1 MNLQLWEVKKVK
13 SKLLPAVMLGCLLLL
28 LAAAPGAANERN
40 DGSYSTIVDES
51 GNNVYMTGWRVQPGD
66 QVLTENNRR
75 YEVIRVEGDIAHAKL
90 IGEVNLSLYHQE
102 EEQGLL
108 ARLKGW
114 LEPAIAAAEG
124 GNGKVAIYHTHS
136 DESYVPTDGKES
148 ILGAGGIYKVGA
160 KFAESLKKQGVNVS
174 FSEAKHDPHDDMAY
188 ERSRRTALNLIKN
201 EQPDAVFDVHRDA
214 VPPQV
219 YGGKID
225 GQDISKV
232 QLVVG
237 KYGPTGKQIEDYALQ
252 IKAASDKK
260 HPGLVK
266 GIFFAKGGDYNQDLH
281 PRSMLL
287 EVGAH
292 TNDRESAEKG
302 IALFAD
308 VVPTVL
314 GKASKPTGPSAA
326 GTTGTGGNTGLGSAA
341 GGPSGASKSIGWIL
355 GLLLAGGAAFL
366 LLSTGSI
373 KEAGAK
379 LKNFASTEFANFFAP
394 KIKKEHDAHVDSKTP
409 EQEREDKK

>member
-1 MNLQLWEVKKVK
+1 MK
-13 SKLLPAVMLGCLLLL
+13 SRL
-28 LAAAPGAANERN
+28 LATFLLCFLLVVASVTASANERN
-40 DGSYSTIVDES
+40 DGSYSTIVDED
-51 GNNVYMTGWRVQPGD
+51 GNTVYMTGWRVEAGD
-66 QVLTENNRR
+66 QVITENNRR
-75 YEVIRVEGDIAHAKL
+75 YEIVSVDADTAHAKF
-90 IGEVNLSLYHQE
+90 IGEVNLSLYDQNTDKSI
-102 EEQGLL
+102 L
-108 ARLKGW
+108 AKVKGW
-114 LEPAIAAAEG
+114 LHPTVARAEG
-124 GNGKVAIYHTHS
+124 GGKVAIYHTHS

-160 KFAESLKKQGVNVS
+160 KFSEALKSKGINVA

-188 ERSRRTALNLIKN
+188 ERSRRTALNLIKT

-219 YGGKID
+219 YKANID
-225 GQDISKV
+225 GQDVSKI

-252 IKAASDKK
+252 IKAASDKM

-292 TNDRESAEKG
+292 TNDRESAERG
-302 IALFAD
+302 IALFSD

-314 GKASKPTGPSAA
+314 GKSSAPTGPDAA
-326 GTTGTGGNTGLGSAA
+326 GTTGAAGNTGLGSAA
-341 GGPSGASKSIGWIL
+341 GGASGATKSMGWIV
-355 GLLLAGGAAFL
+355 GLLIVGVAAFL
-366 LLSTGSI
+366 FLSTGSI

-379 LKNFASTEFANFFAP
+379 LKNFASTEFANYLGP
-394 KIKKEHDAHVDSKTP
+394 KTRKRRNNSSDADQSEK
-409 EQEREDKK
+409 QDDNK